1 MSVNIEILIK
11 MVLPTDRVALAA
23 ESIKV
28 ANSTVNN
35 KVANIL
41 NAITKPS
48 VAAAATATTK
58 EPNRKQREALKKKN
72 ATPRGLA
79 KSGRPWKE
87 VKQK

>member
-1 MSVNIEILIK
+1 
-11 MVLPTDRVALAA
+11 MVLPTDRVAPAA

-48 VAAAATATTK
+48 VAVAAAATATK